1 MTYLFRLFLLFGIP
15 PWLAACGGM
24 AVAEGPAFAEAC
36 VRSVGVGGQAHRC
49 AGADGQVR
57 GGHLSGGRPPSFHQ
71 QTGELAADDRPALA
85 RLAAAARREAGPLPA
100 EPGTGY
106 QEVSVT
112 YVDGSHVGER
122 VTGDGKFASPAL
134 NEIAG
139 LLGRYRIG
147 GW

>member
-1 MTYLFRLFLLFGIP
+1 MTYLFRLFLLFGVP

-24 AVAEGPAFAEAC
+24 AADEGPAFVEAC
-36 VRSVGVGGQAHRC
+36 VEVAGSAGHAHRC

-57 GGHLSGGRPPSFHQ
+57 GGHLSGDRPPRLYRDS
-71 QTGELAADDRPALA
+71 GELKAADRPVLA
-85 RLAAAARREAGPLPA
+85 DLAASARRQAGPLPV
-100 EPGTGY
+100 ERTVSY
-106 QEVSVT
+106 REVSVT
-112 YVDGSHVGER
+112 YADGSRLGER
-122 VTGDGKFASPAL
+122 VTGEGKFASPAL